1 MQGGRGKHRIK
12 EQFHG
17 WSYAVD
23 NVHMLKEAAQSL
35 SAEAGQLD
43 SEQDIEIVLLAAA
56 SAIQR
61 LVAERNTLR
70 KRTAEQERE
79 LTHFRRQSTLI
90 HDSYRNLTT
99 EFVRQF
105 QLVDSAVSSL
115 VDEPT
120 APVGGDAS
128 EQDVPR
134 QANNNSAD

>member
-1 MQGGRGKHRIK
+1 MELRSGQC
-12 EQFHG
+12 
-17 WSYAVD
+17 SAVD

-79 LTHFRRQSTLI
+79 LTHFRRQGTLI

-99 EFVRQF
+99 EFVKQF